1 MYRLRWSRRLSESKY
16 LMHWSLCQKSKLELK
31 TDVEAELGLK
41 ARQSW
46 VYRLSTQDA
55 WLQATFEALRVVTEA
70 KLDYFLTRCQPFS
83 SVVHVEVCGIDSF
96 VTAST
101 AEGQDSA

>member
-16 LMHWSLCQKSKLELK
+16 LVHWSLCQKSKLELK
-31 TDVEAELGLK
+31 TDVEAEHGLK

-70 KLDYFLTRCQPFS
+70 KLDYFLHGVNRSLVWYTLKF
-83 SVVHVEVCGIDSF
+83 VELTVL
-96 VTAST
+96 
-101 AEGQDSA
+101 

>member
-16 LMHWSLCQKSKLELK
+16 LVHWSLCQKSKLELK
-31 TDVEAELGLK
+31 TDVEAEHGLK

-46 VYRLSTQDA
+46 VYRLSTQDV

-70 KLDYFLTRCQPFS
+70 KWITF
-83 SVVHVEVCGIDSF
+83 VHGVNRSLVWYTLKFVEVTVCDS
-96 VTAST
+96 
-101 AEGQDSA
+101 